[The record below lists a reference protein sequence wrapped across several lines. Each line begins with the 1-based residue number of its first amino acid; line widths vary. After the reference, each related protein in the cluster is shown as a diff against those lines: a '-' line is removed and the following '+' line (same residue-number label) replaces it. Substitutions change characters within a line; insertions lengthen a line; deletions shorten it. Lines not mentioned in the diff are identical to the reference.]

1 MTIRV
6 QAREVNE
13 EETVKRITKERQAR
27 GWTKTELGR
36 RARLHPARV
45 GTIENGRVVPYD
57 VELRRLA
64 KALQWRGSVEALT
77 DEVEAAGDE

>member
-1 MTIRV
+1 M
-6 QAREVNE
+6 
-13 EETVKRITKERQAR
+13 KRITKERLAR

-64 KALQWRGSVEALT
+64 RALHWPGETTALV
-77 DEVEAAGDE
+77 DEVKESADAE

>member
-1 MTIRV
+1 
-6 QAREVNE
+6 
-13 EETVKRITKERQAR
+13 VKRITKERLER

-64 KALQWRGSVEALT
+64 RALHWPGEATALV
-77 DEVEAAGDE
+77 DEVEESADAE

>member
-1 MTIRV
+1 MLT
-6 QAREVNE
+6 RE
-13 EETVKRITKERQAR
+13 RLAR

-64 KALQWRGSVEALT
+64 KALSWRAEPVRLL
-77 DEVEAAGDE
+77 DEVEEATGGE

>member
-1 MTIRV
+1 V
-6 QAREVNE
+6 QAHEVNE
-13 EETVKRITKERQAR
+13 EETVKRITKERLAH

-45 GTIENGRVVPYD
+45 GTIENGRVVPYE

-64 KALQWRGSVEALT
+64 RALRWPGEAAALV
-77 DEVEAAGDE
+77 DEVGEDADDE